1 MAKRRL
7 WSLNPLDFSKNNKIR
22 TEKIEAAPADK
33 LPEADTYKPNQL
45 ANALHP
51 EVQYLKVA
59 KIKEEAGG
67 ARSFVLVPDRDKGT
81 EALAWF
87 SAGQY
92 LSLELEVDGKKITRP
107 YSLASSPRDSLNGE
121 YQITVKR
128 VENGI
133 ATNFMLDD
141 WKEGTEVTASA
152 PLGDFTYEPL
162 RDAKTVV
169 GLAGGSGVTAFRSLA
184 RAIADGDEDAELI
197 LLYGSRSMDDALYT
211 EEFDALAEKCPKFR
225 IVHVLSDSTAEGTE
239 SGFLSV
245 DLIRKYAPEGEYSAF
260 VCGPQAM
267 YDFLEGEYGKLG
279 LRRKFIRRELYGEFL
294 DPTKDPSYPADAPLS
309 VNLVVNMAGEKLYY
323 PVSTA
328 ETLLRSMEKR
338 GVHAPAHCRSG
349 ECGWC
354 HSRLISGEVFVPE
367 KVDGVREADRIY
379 GYIHPCATFPLT
391 DVEIE
396 VPPFHI

>member
-1 MAKRRL
+1 MAGHRL

-22 TEKIEAAPADK
+22 TARIEAAPADK
-33 LPEADTYKPNQL
+33 LPEADSYKPNQL

-51 EVQYLKVA
+51 EVQYLRVA
-59 KIKEEAGG
+59 KVTEEAGD
-67 ARSFVLVPDRDKGT
+67 AKSFILVPDREKGT
-81 EALAWF
+81 ESLAWF

-92 LSLELEVDGKKITRP
+92 ISIELEADGKKITRP
-107 YSLASSPRDSLNGE
+107 YSLASSPRDALNGE

-128 VENGI
+128 VEGGI
-133 ATNFMLDD
+133 ASNCILDS
-141 WKEGTEVTASA
+141 WKEGTQVTASA

-211 EEFDALAEKCPKFR
+211 GEFDALAERCPGFR
-225 IVHVLSDSTAEGTE
+225 IVHVLSDSTAEGAE
-239 SGFLSV
+239 SGFLSAE
-245 DLIRKYAPEGEYSAF
+245 LIRKYAPEGDYSVF

-267 YDFLEGEYGKLG
+267 YDFLEGEYGKLR

-294 DPTKDPSYPADAPLS
+294 DPSRDPAYPAEVPAS
-309 VNLVVNMAGEKLYY
+309 VQLTVLMAGERRSF

-328 ETLLRSMEKR
+328 ETLLRSLEKN

-354 HSRLISGEVFVPE
+354 HSRLISGDVFVPE

-379 GYIHPCATFPLT
+379 GYIHPCASFPLT